1 MRSKLPLPC
10 ELKAYQSK
18 LLTRTAMA
26 LTIKTETLKATTSPT
41 FEALRNR
48 YSHRSSDDEIAVD
61 PLCLSR
67 DDLNELLQACRG
79 DGESKNRR
87 ALESIITALEGDFDK
102 PVSSFPAFGRVLL
115 QYLKSNRIDGWIYRR
130 GHDGNLYPGL
140 VTAIKEVKSEK
151 NSDRPPS
158 LLLQISWYGFGEYS
172 HSKKVYGTQLS
183 ALNFEPNEVARRSV
197 AKTLA
202 DRDIYHE
209 THELKQE
216 YLEQL
221 TRFKEVVDGQFGNQF
236 KATGRAVR
244 MESYSYSDRNLEI
257 AGHKLIHDLPDSECD
272 AYGAEVESPLFE
284 DDQFGLL
291 PEIPVQRY
299 FDLSL
304 QDFIWIHANNV
315 EPYKYDKELPKK
327 MVLPEDH
334 RDLLDILTTDISAF
348 TSDIV
353 EGKSAGNIIM
363 CVGSPGL
370 GKTLTAE
377 VYAEVIE
384 RPLYSIHAGAL
395 GTNADDIEKNL
406 RTILTRAK
414 RWNCVLL
421 LDEADVFVMQRGA
434 SLTQNAIVAEFLR
447 TLEYFDG
454 LMFMTSN
461 RGSDIDEAI
470 IPRCAAIIHYD
481 VPEKSDAQKIWKIMG
496 ENFGVNI
503 PDELV
508 RSLVNTYPEL
518 PPRDIKMLL
527 RLTLRMSVKEQGSGS
542 IPTLDIVR
550 KCAMFRGIERKG
562 KEKAL

>member
-1 MRSKLPLPC
+1 
-10 ELKAYQSK
+10 
-18 LLTRTAMA
+18 MA

-172 HSKKVYGTQLS
+172 HSKKVYGTQLT

-257 AGHKLIHDLPDSECD
+257 AGHKLIHDLPVSECD

>member
-1 MRSKLPLPC
+1 
-10 ELKAYQSK
+10 
-18 LLTRTAMA
+18 MA

-172 HSKKVYGTQLS
+172 HSKKVYGTQLT

-353 EGKSAGNIIM
+353 EGKSASNIIM

>member
-1 MRSKLPLPC
+1 
-10 ELKAYQSK
+10 
-18 LLTRTAMA
+18 MA

-172 HSKKVYGTQLS
+172 HSKKVYGTQLT

-244 MESYSYSDRNLEI
+244 MESYSYSDRNLKI

>member
-1 MRSKLPLPC
+1 
-10 ELKAYQSK
+10 
-18 LLTRTAMA
+18 MA

-172 HSKKVYGTQLS
+172 HSKKVYGTQLT

-550 KCAMFRGIERKG
+550 KCAIFRGIERKG

>member
-172 HSKKVYGTQLS
+172 HSKKVYGTQLT

-221 TRFKEVVDGQFGNQF
+221 TWFKEVVDGQFDNQF

>member
-1 MRSKLPLPC
+1 
-10 ELKAYQSK
+10 
-18 LLTRTAMA
+18 MA

-172 HSKKVYGTQLS
+172 HSKKVYGTQLT

-542 IPTLDIVR
+542 NPTLDIVR

>member
-1 MRSKLPLPC
+1 
-10 ELKAYQSK
+10 
-18 LLTRTAMA
+18 MA

-130 GHDGNLYPGL
+130 GHDGNLSPGL

-172 HSKKVYGTQLS
+172 HSKKVYGTQLT

-527 RLTLRMSVKEQGSGS
+527 RLTLQMSVKEQGSGS

>member
-1 MRSKLPLPC
+1 
-10 ELKAYQSK
+10 
-18 LLTRTAMA
+18 MA

-172 HSKKVYGTQLS
+172 HSKKVYGTQLT

-299 FDLSL
+299 FDLSR

>member
-1 MRSKLPLPC
+1 
-10 ELKAYQSK
+10 
-18 LLTRTAMA
+18 MA

-172 HSKKVYGTQLS
+172 HSKKVYGTQLT

-353 EGKSAGNIIM
+353 EGKSAGNIII

>member
-1 MRSKLPLPC
+1 
-10 ELKAYQSK
+10 
-18 LLTRTAMA
+18 MA

-67 DDLNELLQACRG
+67 DDLNELLQTCRG

-172 HSKKVYGTQLS
+172 HSKKVYGTQLT

>member
-1 MRSKLPLPC
+1 
-10 ELKAYQSK
+10 
-18 LLTRTAMA
+18 MA

-172 HSKKVYGTQLS
+172 HSKKVYGTQLT

-496 ENFGVNI
+496 ENFCVNI

>member
-1 MRSKLPLPC
+1 
-10 ELKAYQSK
+10 
-18 LLTRTAMA
+18 MA

-172 HSKKVYGTQLS
+172 HSKKVYGTQLT

-299 FDLSL
+299 FALSL

-550 KCAMFRGIERKG
+550 KCAMFRGIERKR

>member
-115 QYLKSNRIDGWIYRR
+115 QYLKSNLIDGWIYRR

-172 HSKKVYGTQLS
+172 HSKKVYGTQLT

>member
-1 MRSKLPLPC
+1 
-10 ELKAYQSK
+10 
-18 LLTRTAMA
+18 MA

-172 HSKKVYGTQLS
+172 HSKKVYGTQLT

-353 EGKSAGNIIM
+353 EGKSVGNIIM

>member
-1 MRSKLPLPC
+1 
-10 ELKAYQSK
+10 
-18 LLTRTAMA
+18 MA

-87 ALESIITALEGDFDK
+87 ALESIITALEGDFDN

-172 HSKKVYGTQLS
+172 HSKKVYGTQLT

>member
-1 MRSKLPLPC
+1 
-10 ELKAYQSK
+10 
-18 LLTRTAMA
+18 MA

-172 HSKKVYGTQLS
+172 HSKKVYGTQLT

-257 AGHKLIHDLPDSECD
+257 AGHKLIHDLPDSEYD

>member
-1 MRSKLPLPC
+1 
-10 ELKAYQSK
+10 
-18 LLTRTAMA
+18 MA

-41 FEALRNR
+41 FEALCNR

-172 HSKKVYGTQLS
+172 HSKKVYGTQLT

>member
-1 MRSKLPLPC
+1 
-10 ELKAYQSK
+10 
-18 LLTRTAMA
+18 MA

-172 HSKKVYGTQLS
+172 HSKKVYGTQLT

-304 QDFIWIHANNV
+304 QDLIWIHANNV

>member
-172 HSKKVYGTQLS
+172 HSKKVYGTQLT

-257 AGHKLIHDLPDSECD
+257 TGHKLIHDLPDSECD

-550 KCAMFRGIERKG
+550 KCAMFRGIERKR

>member
-1 MRSKLPLPC
+1 
-10 ELKAYQSK
+10 
-18 LLTRTAMA
+18 MA

-87 ALESIITALEGDFDK
+87 ALESIITALQGDFDK

-172 HSKKVYGTQLS
+172 HSKKVYGTQLT

>member
-1 MRSKLPLPC
+1 
-10 ELKAYQSK
+10 
-18 LLTRTAMA
+18 MA

-48 YSHRSSDDEIAVD
+48 YSHRGSDDEIAVD
-61 PLCLSR
+61 PLSLSR
-67 DDLNELLQACRG
+67 DDLNELLQACLA

-102 PVSSFPAFGRVLL
+102 PVSSFLAFGRVLL

-158 LLLQISWYGFGEYS
+158 LLVQISWYGFGEYS
-172 HSKKVYGTQLS
+172 HSKKVYGTQFT

-461 RGSDIDEAI
+461 RGNDIDEAI

-481 VPEKSDAQKIWKIMG
+481 VPGKSDAQKIWKIMG

-508 RSLVNTYPEL
+508 RSLVSTYPDL

-527 RLTLRMSVKEQGSGS
+527 RLALRMSVKEQGSGS
-542 IPTLDIVR
+542 TPTLDIVR

>member
-1 MRSKLPLPC
+1 
-10 ELKAYQSK
+10 
-18 LLTRTAMA
+18 MA

-158 LLLQISWYGFGEYS
+158 LFLQISWYGFGEYS
-172 HSKKVYGTQLS
+172 HSKKVYGTQLT

>member
-1 MRSKLPLPC
+1 
-10 ELKAYQSK
+10 
-18 LLTRTAMA
+18 MA

-172 HSKKVYGTQLS
+172 HSKKVYGTQLT

-481 VPEKSDAQKIWKIMG
+481 VPEKSDAQKIWKIMS

>member
-1 MRSKLPLPC
+1 
-10 ELKAYQSK
+10 
-18 LLTRTAMA
+18 MA
-26 LTIKTETLKATTSPT
+26 LTIKTETLKTTTSHT

-48 YSHRSSDDEIAVD
+48 YSHRDSDDEIAVD

-67 DDLNELLQACRG
+67 DDLNDLLLACNA

-87 ALESIITALEGDFDK
+87 ALESIIAALEGDFDK
-102 PVSSFPAFGRVLL
+102 PVSSFLAFGRVLL
-115 QYLKSNRIDGWIYRR
+115 QYLKTNRIDGWIYRR
-130 GHDGNLYPGL
+130 GYDGNLYPGL
-140 VTAIKEVKSEK
+140 VTAIKEVKSDR

-158 LLLQISWYGFGEYS
+158 LSVHISWYGFGEYT
-172 HSKKVYGTQLS
+172 HSKKVYGTQSS
-183 ALNFEPNEVARRSV
+183 ALIFEPNEVARRSV

-221 TRFKEVVDGQFGNQF
+221 TRFKEMVDGQFGNQF

-244 MESYSYSDRNLEI
+244 MESYSYNDRNLEI
-257 AGHKLIHDLPDSECD
+257 TGHKLIHDLPDSECD
-272 AYGAEVESPLFE
+272 AYGAEMESPLFE

-299 FDLSL
+299 FDLAL
-304 QDFIWIHANNV
+304 QEFIWIHANNV

-481 VPEKSDAQKIWKIMG
+481 VPEQSDAQKIWKIMG

-508 RSLVNTYPEL
+508 ISLVSTYPEL

-527 RLTLRMSVKEQGSGS
+527 RLALRMSVKEQGSGS

>member
-1 MRSKLPLPC
+1 
-10 ELKAYQSK
+10 
-18 LLTRTAMA
+18 MA

-130 GHDGNLYPGL
+130 GHDGNLYPCL

-172 HSKKVYGTQLS
+172 HSKKVYGTQLT

-550 KCAMFRGIERKG
+550 KCAMFRGIERKR

>member
-1 MRSKLPLPC
+1 
-10 ELKAYQSK
+10 
-18 LLTRTAMA
+18 MA

-61 PLCLSR
+61 PLCLPR

-172 HSKKVYGTQLS
+172 HSKKVYGTQLT

>member
-1 MRSKLPLPC
+1 
-10 ELKAYQSK
+10 
-18 LLTRTAMA
+18 MA

-79 DGESKNRR
+79 NGESKNRR

-172 HSKKVYGTQLS
+172 HSKKVYGTQLT

>member
-1 MRSKLPLPC
+1 
-10 ELKAYQSK
+10 
-18 LLTRTAMA
+18 MA

-172 HSKKVYGTQLS
+172 HSKKVYGTQLT

-527 RLTLRMSVKEQGSGS
+527 RLTLRMSGKEQGSGS

>member
-172 HSKKVYGTQLS
+172 HSKKVYGTQLT

-272 AYGAEVESPLFE
+272 AYGAEVEPPLFE

>member
-1 MRSKLPLPC
+1 
-10 ELKAYQSK
+10 
-18 LLTRTAMA
+18 MA

-172 HSKKVYGTQLS
+172 HSKKVYGTQLT
-183 ALNFEPNEVARRSV
+183 AQNFEPNEVARRSV

>member
-1 MRSKLPLPC
+1 MV
-10 ELKAYQSK
+10 
-18 LLTRTAMA
+18 

-172 HSKKVYGTQLS
+172 HSKKVYGTQLT

>member
-1 MRSKLPLPC
+1 
-10 ELKAYQSK
+10 
-18 LLTRTAMA
+18 MA

-172 HSKKVYGTQLS
+172 HSKKVYGTQLT

-503 PDELV
+503 PDGLV

>member
-1 MRSKLPLPC
+1 
-10 ELKAYQSK
+10 
-18 LLTRTAMA
+18 MA

-172 HSKKVYGTQLS
+172 HSKKVYGTQLT

-257 AGHKLIHDLPDSECD
+257 AGHKLIHDLPDSECN

-550 KCAMFRGIERKG
+550 KCAMFRGIERKR

>member
-1 MRSKLPLPC
+1 
-10 ELKAYQSK
+10 
-18 LLTRTAMA
+18 MA

-172 HSKKVYGTQLS
+172 HSKKVYGTQLT

-550 KCAMFRGIERKG
+550 KCAMFRGIERKR

>member
-1 MRSKLPLPC
+1 
-10 ELKAYQSK
+10 
-18 LLTRTAMA
+18 MA

-172 HSKKVYGTQLS
+172 HSKKVYGTQLT

-327 MVLPEDH
+327 MFLPEDH

>member
-1 MRSKLPLPC
+1 
-10 ELKAYQSK
+10 
-18 LLTRTAMA
+18 MA

>member
-1 MRSKLPLPC
+1 
-10 ELKAYQSK
+10 
-18 LLTRTAMA
+18 MA

-172 HSKKVYGTQLS
+172 HSKKVYGTQLT

-327 MVLPEDH
+327 MVLSEDH

-461 RGSDIDEAI
+461 RGNDIDEAI

-508 RSLVNTYPEL
+508 RSLVSTYPEL

-527 RLTLRMSVKEQGSGS
+527 RLALRMSVKEQGSGS

>member
-1 MRSKLPLPC
+1 
-10 ELKAYQSK
+10 
-18 LLTRTAMA
+18 MA

-172 HSKKVYGTQLS
+172 HSKKVYGTQLT

-421 LDEADVFVMQRGA
+421 LDEADVFVMQRGS

>member
-1 MRSKLPLPC
+1 
-10 ELKAYQSK
+10 
-18 LLTRTAMA
+18 MA

-172 HSKKVYGTQLS
+172 HSKKVYGTQLT

-542 IPTLDIVR
+542 IPTQDIVR

>member
-1 MRSKLPLPC
+1 
-10 ELKAYQSK
+10 
-18 LLTRTAMA
+18 MA

-172 HSKKVYGTQLS
+172 HSKKVYGTQLT

-348 TSDIV
+348 TSNIV

-550 KCAMFRGIERKG
+550 KCAMFRGIERKR